1 MTNQNLQVTSI
12 STLKDYMRGDII
24 ELPSFSD
31 GKPFVAR
38 ITRPSMLALAKGGKI
53 PNTLLTTATELF
65 TDGGSAIDSDNPD
78 ALASVWEVMDV
89 ICRASFVEPSYDD
102 ILANDITLTD
112 EQYMFIFNY
121 SQRGVEALN
130 SFR

>member
-12 STLKDYMRGDII
+12 ATLKEYMRGDLV

-38 ITRPSMLALAKGGKI
+38 LSRPSMLSLAKDGKI
-53 PNTLLTTATELF
+53 PNALLTTATELF

-78 ALASVWEVMDV
+78 ALSSVWEVMDV
-89 ICRASFVEPSYDD
+89 ICRASFVEPAYDD
-102 ILANDITLTD
+102 MIENGITLTD

-121 SQRGVEALN
+121 SQRGVEALS